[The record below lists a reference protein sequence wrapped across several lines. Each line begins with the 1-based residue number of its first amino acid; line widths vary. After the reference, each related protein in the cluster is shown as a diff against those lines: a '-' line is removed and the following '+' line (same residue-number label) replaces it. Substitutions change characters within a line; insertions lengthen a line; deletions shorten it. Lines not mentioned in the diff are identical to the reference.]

1 MAGITALNKIRR
13 QQAAF
18 GGIMGR
24 DGRRQYGGGSDM
36 GQVADSQ
43 GRTGPGT
50 GGYQGGPKGGM
61 GDAGRT
67 GPTAKNPYDKTPEQ
81 FKQIREKEKA
91 KYEKQFGGISPLG
104 SRPVNFFT
112 KVNYYDKKYKANW
125 AAKQKQK

>member
-36 GQVADSQ
+36 GQVADSS
-43 GRTGPGT
+43 GKTGPGT
-50 GGYQGGPKGGM
+50 GGYQGGPVGGY

-81 FKQIREKEKA
+81 FKQIREK
-91 KYEKQFGGISPLG
+91 S
-104 SRPVNFFT
+104 
-112 KVNYYDKKYKANW
+112 
-125 AAKQKQK
+125 

>member
-36 GQVADSQ
+36 GQVADSS
-43 GRTGPGT
+43 GKTGPGT
-50 GGYQGGPKGGM
+50 GGYQGGPQGGY

-67 GPTAKNPYDKTPEQ
+67 GPTDKNPYDKTPEQ
-81 FKQIREKEKA
+81 FKQVREKQKA
-91 KYEKQFGGISPLG
+91 KYEKQFGGASPTG
-104 SRPVNFFT
+104 SRTMCFFDRKNT
-112 KVNYYDKKYKANW
+112 YNKK
-125 AAKQKQK
+125 